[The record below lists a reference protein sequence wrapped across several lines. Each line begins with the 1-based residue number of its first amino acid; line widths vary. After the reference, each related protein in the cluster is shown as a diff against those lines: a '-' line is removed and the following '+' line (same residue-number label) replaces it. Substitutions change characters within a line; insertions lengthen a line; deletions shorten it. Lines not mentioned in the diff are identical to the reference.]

1 MAERIARG
9 KLRQSSLKIY
19 DSRWKRFSSWCSER
33 KISPWHVSVQQL
45 ADFLLSLFE
54 EGKLKVS
61 TIEGYKSAISATLKV
76 TGVNFGTDP
85 FLCGLVNSFYTDRP
99 IERNLAPRWDLS
111 VVLSALT
118 KSPFEP
124 RDMATIDL
132 SLLTYKTVF
141 LLSLATGAR
150 RGEIHALDRSLLR
163 WSSDGKDV
171 FLRPR
176 VGFVSKTQVARD
188 PSTALTGFW
197 VKSLSATMDR
207 SEPDRSLCPVR
218 ALRYYIARTE
228 SSRAGR
234 KPLFLP
240 LRATESGTLSPNTIS
255 AWIRKTISLAYQ
267 VAGKDAELARLH
279 SLRAHETR
287 ALSSSWDA
295 LRNTSMKDIMDAC
308 RWRSHNTFTS
318 FYLRDLVEVEDRL
331 LALKCF
337 PTAASNRF

>member
-1 MAERIARG
+1 MA
-9 KLRQSSLKIY
+9 
-19 DSRWKRFSSWCSER
+19 
-33 KISPWHVSVQQL
+33 SV
-45 ADFLLSLFE
+45 
-54 EGKLKVS
+54 
-61 TIEGYKSAISATLKV
+61 
-76 TGVNFGTDP
+76 
-85 FLCGLVNSFYTDRP
+85 
-99 IERNLAPRWDLS
+99 
-111 VVLSALT
+111 
-118 KSPFEP
+118 
-124 RDMATIDL
+124 DL

-218 ALRYYIARTE
+218 ALRFYLARTE

-267 VAGKDAELARLH
+267 IAGKDEELARLH

-295 LRNTSMKDIMDAC
+295 LRNTSVRDIMDAC

-337 PTAASNRF
+337 PTAASNRS

>member
-1 MAERIARG
+1 MT
-9 KLRQSSLKIY
+9 LKGQL
-19 DSRWKRFSSWCSER
+19 EVTG
-33 KISPWHVSVQQL
+33 SPWHVSVQQL

-61 TIEGYKSAISATLKV
+61 TIEGYKSAISSTLKV
-76 TGVNFGTDP
+76 RGVNLGTDP

-99 IERNLAPRWDLS
+99 VERNLAPRWDLS
-111 VVLSALT
+111 VVLNALT
-118 KSPFEP
+118 KPPFEP
-124 RDMATIDL
+124 RDMASVEL
-132 SLLTYKTVF
+132 KFLAYKTVF

-150 RGEIHALDRSLLR
+150 RGEIHALDLLR
-163 WSSDGKDV
+163 WSSDGNDV

-197 VKSLSATMDR
+197 VKSLAATMDR

-218 ALRYYIARTE
+218 ALRFYIGRTK
-228 SSRAGR
+228 SLRAGR
-234 KPLFLP
+234 TPLFLP
-240 LRATESGTLSPNTIS
+240 LRETESGTLSPNTIS
-255 AWIRKTISLAYQ
+255 AWIKKTISMAYQ
-267 VAGKDAELARLH
+267 IAGKDEELARLH

-295 LRNTSMKDIMDAC
+295 LRNTSVRDIMDAC

-331 LALKCF
+331 LALKSF
-337 PTAASNRF
+337 PTAASNRS